1 MKYNIKDLK
10 SRIKSIKET
19 AQITKAMQMISMA
32 KYYKINEKY
41 KKNLYY
47 QDQVRSTLKT
57 IMLGAGEIHHA
68 YFEKRDVK
76 NTTFVVISS
85 DTGLAGDYNH
95 KVLNFAEKTIMETQ
109 NETRIFTIG
118 QMAFEFFQ
126 KSKLNPEGEFLFC
139 AQNPTI
145 DDATRIATVL
155 IDLYDNL
162 QTDEVNIIF
171 TTGDGMATQAV
182 SKRLLPLTRSMF
194 LAEEVTSLENIVF
207 EPSSKEL
214 FDLLVPQ
221 YVLGMVYTALI
232 QSVKCEHTER
242 MIAMNNATRNAKEM
256 IDRLYLEYN
265 RIRQEMI
272 TTEITE
278 ITAASVGG
286 END

>member
-1 MKYNIKDLK
+1 MKYNINDLK
-10 SRIKSIKET
+10 SRIKGIKET

-41 KKNLYY
+41 KNNLNY
-47 QDQVRSTLKT
+47 QDKVRSTLKT
-57 IMLGAGEIHHA
+57 ILIGAGEIKHA
-68 YFEKRDVK
+68 YFQKRDIK

-85 DTGLAGDYNH
+85 DTGLVGDYNH
-95 KVLNFAEKTIMETQ
+95 KVLDFAERTIIEAKTD
-109 NETRIFTIG
+109 TRIFTIG
-118 QMAFEFFQ
+118 HMAYEFFQ
-126 KSKLNPEGEFLFC
+126 KSMLNPEGEFLFC

-155 IDLYDNL
+155 IDLYDNG

-171 TTGDGMATQAV
+171 TTGEGMSTNAV
-182 SKRLLPLTRSMF
+182 SKRLLPLSRGMF
-194 LAEEVTSLENIVF
+194 LTEEITDFEGIVF
-207 EPSSKEL
+207 EPSRKEL

-242 MIAMNNATRNAKEM
+242 MITMNNATKNAKEM
-256 IDRLYLEYN
+256 VERLNLDYN
-265 RIRQEMI
+265 RIRQEII

-278 ITAASVGG
+278 ITAATVGE